1 MSRPQ
6 KHRMKHGGG
15 AFTPLPRVCLQSKSF
30 ARLTPHALKLLFD
43 LMAQYNG
50 FNNGDLSA
58 AWRLMQPRGW
68 KSRDTLGKALHELLE
83 GSWLIK
89 TRQGGLHKCSLF
101 ASTLYAIDDCRD
113 KKGQSK
119 FDAHVKP
126 TQTPLGGW
134 FNESVAAGE
143 LVKRGKN
150 ISRADGNYKGTRQA
164 CQSMAD

>member
-1 MSRPQ
+1 MPRHQ
-6 KHRMKHGGG
+6 KYRAKHGGG

-30 ARLTPHALKLLFD
+30 ARLSPYSVKLLFD

-68 KSRDTLGKALHELLE
+68 KSRDTLGNALRELLE

-101 ASTLYAIDDCRD
+101 ALSLFAIDECRD
-113 KKGQSK
+113 KQGQSK
-119 FDAHVKP
+119 FDAHVRP
-126 TQTPLGGW
+126 TTNPVGGW
-134 FNESVAAGE
+134 FNESIAAGE
-143 LVKRGKN
+143 LVKCGKN
-150 ISRADGNYKGTRQA
+150 IPRADGNYKGTRQA
-164 CQSMAD
+164 G